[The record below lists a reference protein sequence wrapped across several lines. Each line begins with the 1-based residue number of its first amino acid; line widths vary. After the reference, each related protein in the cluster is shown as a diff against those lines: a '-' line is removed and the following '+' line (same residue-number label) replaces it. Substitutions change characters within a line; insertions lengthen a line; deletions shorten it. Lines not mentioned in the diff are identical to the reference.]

1 MILTVTMNPSV
12 DMSYPLKHLK
22 INDVNRVKNVSK
34 TAGGKGLNVAR
45 VLHLLGASLNST
57 GIIGGHLGD
66 FIKDQLDKDHIKHN
80 FFEIDQ
86 ETRNCLALL
95 HDGGQQT
102 EVLEAGPTIN
112 KVDAEGFLDFFKKLS
127 KDYSLVTM
135 SGSLLQGVPADF
147 YNQMITIVHQN
158 GNEVFLD
165 TSGKSLELALMSSD
179 KPDLIKPNEEELANL
194 VNKKFDSKNVAAIKN
209 ILQEPI
215 FNHVSWIV
223 VSLGA
228 DGCVARHNNQ
238 FYKVDIPKIKVV
250 NPVGS
255 GDSTIAGLAYAVNKK
270 LADEDVL
277 KYGMA
282 AGMLNTMERETGWIK
297 PQNLPQTLDSIKVK
311 EI

>member
-12 DMSYPLKHLK
+12 DMSYPIKHLK

-57 GIIGGHLGD
+57 GIIGGHLGA
-66 FIKDQLDKDHIKHN
+66 FIEDQLDKDQIKHN
-80 FFEIDQ
+80 FFQIDQ

-112 KVDAEGFLDFFKKLS
+112 KADAEGFLDFFKKLS

-135 SGSLLQGVPADF
+135 SGSLPQGLSADF
-147 YNQMITIVHQN
+147 YNQMISIVHQN

-165 TSGKSLELALMSSD
+165 TSGRALELALKSKD

-194 VNKKFDSKNVAAIKN
+194 VNKKFDVKNVAAIKE

-215 FNHVSWIV
+215 FNRVSWIV

-228 DGCVARHNNQ
+228 NGCVAKHNSQ
-238 FYKVDIPKIKVV
+238 FYKVDIPKINVV

-255 GDSTIAGLAYAVNKK
+255 GDSTIAGLAHAANEK
-270 LADEDVL
+270 LSDEDVL

-282 AGMLNTMERETGWIK
+282 AGMLNTMESETGWIK
-297 PQNLPQTLDSIKVK
+297 PQNLPKTLDLIKVK